1 MIAALGAVIGHKL
14 QQRRI
19 ARPAWAEQ
27 QRQRAWAEY
36 YARQAAPRWHTF
48 VAHPDGTV
56 EEEG

>member
-1 MIAALGAVIGHKL
+1 MIAALGAALGAVIGHRL
-14 QQRRI
+14 QQQRI
-19 ARPAWAEQ
+19 AREEQRRQAWAD
-27 QRQRAWAEY
+27 Y